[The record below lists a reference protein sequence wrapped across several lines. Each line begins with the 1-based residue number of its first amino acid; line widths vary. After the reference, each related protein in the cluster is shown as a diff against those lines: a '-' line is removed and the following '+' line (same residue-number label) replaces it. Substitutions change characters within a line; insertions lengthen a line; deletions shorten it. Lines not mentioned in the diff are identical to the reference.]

1 MPRRRPKQSQ
11 QSPKPMDQRL
21 ISPSRFADLLPA
33 PPKTLAQT
41 PFPLHVVDT
50 TPLQAS
56 AAFSDPVLGLY
67 KSGRHRI
74 RRRAYG
80 RLVEGWTDPGAVNI
94 SPANAYGTWE
104 ASGPSRAVVL
114 FVPDALLSR
123 VIAEHWEA
131 DPRRVEIIPQFL
143 VRDPVIEAVV
153 TRLAVEAQEG
163 SPSGDLYAD
172 SACDFLAH
180 HLIQAYSSL
189 SRPPPR
195 PSGGLPA
202 NRMKVVL
209 DYIEENL
216 GKPIALHE
224 LALLARVSVRHFER
238 AFRQSL
244 GGPPHAYVLGRRL
257 SAARDLLLGHPT
269 LTIERI
275 AQQVGFS
282 SPSHLASAFRRHTG
296 YSPATFRRMHA

>member
-1 MPRRRPKQSQ
+1 
-11 QSPKPMDQRL
+11 MDQRL
-21 ISPSRFADLLPA
+21 ISPSRFSDLLPA
-33 PPKTLAQT
+33 ALKTLAEM
-41 PFPLHVVDT
+41 PFPLHVVDA
-50 TPLQAS
+50 TPLAAS
-56 AAFSDPVLGLY
+56 TAFSEPVLGLY

-74 RRRAYG
+74 RRKAYG
-80 RLVEGWTDPGAVNI
+80 RLVEGWTDPGSVNI
-94 SPANAYGTWE
+94 TPANAYGTWE
-104 ASGPSRAVVL
+104 ADGPSRAVVL

-153 TRLAVEAQEG
+153 TRLAADAQQG
-163 SPSGDLYAD
+163 SPSGTLYAE
-172 SACDFLAH
+172 SACEFLAH
-180 HLIQAYSSL
+180 HMIQAYSSL
-189 SRPPPR
+189 SKPPPR
-195 PSGGLPA
+195 PYGGLTA
-202 NRMKVVL
+202 NRIKVVV

-216 GKPIALHE
+216 AKPIALHE

-244 GGPPHAYVLGRRL
+244 GVPPHTYVLEKRL
-257 SAARDLLLGHPT
+257 YAARDLLLSQPA

-282 SPSHLASAFRRHTG
+282 SPSHLASAFRRQTG
-296 YSPATFRRMHA
+296 YSPATFRRMHE